1 MTITTLALNDLTVRS
16 INIFKTTEAAKEQDD
31 IIKLIERLYTL
42 PSFFELQAT
51 SYATMP
57 STIAD
62 LDADQLAEAKQIFVT
77 LFSVAEVTNQIDTLL
92 IDIVDK
98 YIQQMNLA
106 KNILIKLKELQ
117 G

>member
-42 PSFFELQAT
+42 PSFFELQAQ

-57 STIAD
+57 ATIAD
-62 LDADQLAEAKQIFVT
+62 LSAEQLAEAKQIFVT
-77 LFSVAEVTNQIDTLL
+77 LFSIPEVTTEIDAKLTS
-92 IDIVDK
+92 IVDK
-98 YIQQMNLA
+98 YIQQMNIA
-106 KNILIKLKELQ
+106 KNILIELKELE